1 MSFSR
6 VGRGFPRLPFI
17 SLMKDMATI
26 DQRRSWV
33 LIRQLAG
40 EILEYARVRN
50 ETIVTA
56 ESCSAGTLALAFA
69 KGVAYTKEM
78 KSRVLGDPPLLLQE
92 KTAVCGEVA
101 EAMAIGA
108 LLQSGASVAVSITG
122 VAGPTEDEDGNPV
135 GLIYCGVARRE
146 GGHKHVKLQ
155 CEPGKPEAIVNAAC
169 TEALRLLRGFCY
181 S

>member
-1 MSFSR
+1 
-6 VGRGFPRLPFI
+6 
-17 SLMKDMATI
+17 
-26 DQRRSWV
+26 
-33 LIRQLAG
+33 LIRQLAD

-56 ESCSAGTLALAFA
+56 ESCSAGMLALAFA
-69 KGVAYTKEM
+69 KGEGASQHFMGGFVVYTKEM
-78 KSRVLGDPPLLLQE
+78 KARVLGVSPSLLQE

-108 LLQSGASVAVSITG
+108 LLRSGASVAVSVTG

-135 GLIYCGVARRE
+135 GLIYCGVARKD

-155 CEPGKPEAIVNAAC
+155 CAPGKPEAIVDAAC
-169 TEALRLLRGFCY
+169 MEALRLLRAFCY